1 MVPRQAGPRL
11 RYSAHGLR
19 SEQLPHRQ
27 ALSALHA
34 GDGRQLAAQLCR
46 AWYYHGRARGGLR
59 LPAPAARHGLHAAAR
74 REKEALCK
82 PRGRRAWHGGH
93 AAAARVLAV
102 LSLGGTPERGRA
114 GPRVAVHLHR
124 AGDRQNGLAGRYHPG
139 RRRDLGGGRRRAG
152 RGGGAVGPSA
162 LSRGRTPP
170 GASCWAGC
178 STVWGA
184 AGPCSSWAAFSC
196 SPALCSSVR

>member
-1 MVPRQAGPRL
+1 MFPDRQ
-11 RYSAHGLR
+11 GLV
-19 SEQLPHRQ
+19 SGILLMGFGLSSFPHRQ

-82 PRGRRAWHGGH
+82 PRGRRARHGGH

-124 AGDRQNGLAGRYHPG
+124 AGDRQNGLAGRYHHG
-139 RRRDLGGGRRRAG
+139 RRHDLAG
-152 RGGGAVGPSA
+152 E
-162 LSRGRTPP
+162 TPP

-178 STVWGA
+178 STDWGA